1 MSVDVWADV
10 VVATW
15 AGVVVINAVNAEVI
29 D

>member
-1 MSVDVWADV
+1 MSVDVWDDV

-15 AGVVVINAVNAEVI
+15 AGVVVINVVNAEVI